1 MADYWIKGEDG
12 EEYGPV
18 PLEELAE
25 WVEENRAG
33 IDTPVRTGPQ
43 AEWKPWQSYPELAE
57 LLISASAG
65 VLFPGQPHLVL
76 GSYLARVAAYIFD
89 IMMVLMIFMLLIA
102 FFVPASA
109 QKEAEQLWKQ
119 MLEGHHPSPNQSGLI
134 LALIGLVVYVAYFTY
149 FHGRT
154 GQTPGK
160 RLFRLR
166 VVDAHG
172 LTISYWQAF
181 LRTIGAYLSMQFF
194 CIGHF
199 FAFITTHRQ
208 AFHDLAARTFVVR
221 AAPPGER
228 RDG

>member
-33 IDTPVRTGPQ
+33 IDTPVRTSPQ

-76 GSYLARVAAYIFD
+76 GSYLARIAAYIFD
-89 IMMVLMIFMLLIA
+89 IMMVGAILMLLIV
-102 FFVPASA
+102 FFVPVPV
-109 QKEAEQLWKQ
+109 QKESEVLWKQ
-119 MLEGHHPSPNQSGLI
+119 MLEGHHPTAAQSWMMVM
-134 LALIGLVVYVAYFTY
+134 ALVVYVAYFTY

-181 LRTIGAYLSMQFF
+181 LRTIGAFLSQQFL

-199 FAFITTHRQ
+199 FAFVTTHRQ

-221 AAPPGER
+221 VSPPGER
-228 RDG
+228 EG